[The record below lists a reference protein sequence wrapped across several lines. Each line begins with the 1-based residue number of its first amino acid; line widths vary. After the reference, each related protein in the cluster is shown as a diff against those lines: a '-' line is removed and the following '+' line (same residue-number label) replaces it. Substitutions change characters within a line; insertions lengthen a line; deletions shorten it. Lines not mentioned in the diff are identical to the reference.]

1 MCCMWLGNEQY
12 EEIKQVII
20 DTFIYYKIKCIPIS
34 SFELAT
40 KMGLKVIP
48 YSSLGKRGKEAAVKI
63 SRDGFS
69 IERQNKSWLIY
80 YNDECGV
87 YGRINYTIMHEIGHY
102 ALGHLKEGDLE
113 EAEANFFAKYALAP
127 PPLVHNFVSIK
138 SPIAIQNIFE
148 ISQQAALFAYKY
160 YKKWLNF
167 GLEDYTDYELRLLE
181 LFEIA

>member
-1 MCCMWLGNEQY
+1 MRLDNEQY
-12 EEIKQVII
+12 EEIKQIII

-48 YSSLGKRGKEAAVKI
+48 YSSLGKKEKIAAKKI

-69 IERQNKSWLIY
+69 LEMRNRNWLIY
-80 YNDECGV
+80 YNDECGI

-113 EAEANFFAKYALAP
+113 ETEANFFAKYALAP
-127 PPLVHNFVSIK
+127 PPLVHNLVSIK
-138 SPIAIQNIFE
+138 NPITIQNAFE
-148 ISQQAALFAYKY
+148 ISQQASWFAYKY

-167 GLEDYTDYELRLLE
+167 GREDYTDYELRLLK
-181 LFEIA
+181 LFEVA

>member
-1 MCCMWLGNEQY
+1 MRLDNEQY
-12 EEIKQVII
+12 EEIKKIII
-20 DTFIYYKIKCIPIS
+20 DTFIYYKIQCIPIS

-48 YSSLGKRGKEAAVKI
+48 YSSLGKKEKIAAMKI

-69 IERQNKSWLIY
+69 LEMRNRKWLIY
-80 YNDECGV
+80 YNDECST

-113 EAEANFFAKYALAP
+113 ETEANFFAKYALAP
-127 PPLVHNFVSIK
+127 PPLVHEFVSIK
-138 SPIAIQNIFE
+138 NPNTIQNAFE
-148 ISQQAALFAYKY
+148 ISQQEALFAYKY

-167 GLEDYTDYELRLLE
+167 GFEDYTDYELRLLE
-181 LFEIA
+181 LFEVA